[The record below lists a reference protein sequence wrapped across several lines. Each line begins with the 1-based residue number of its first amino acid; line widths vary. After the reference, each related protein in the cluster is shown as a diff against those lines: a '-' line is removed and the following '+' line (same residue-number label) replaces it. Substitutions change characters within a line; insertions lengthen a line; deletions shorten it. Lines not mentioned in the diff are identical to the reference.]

1 MAQITVIIP
10 SSLRSDFFGYS
21 FMSKLAGESIRYSR
35 LLIIIDFEKCRTI
48 EGNLCAILGN
58 ILEGLIERDNV
69 IKIINVNSATLR
81 SLANNGFL
89 EKFNYPY
96 SVPKYHTNSVQ
107 FKKFNLEDETTA
119 KDFFD
124 SELFRKEGMPQMSI
138 NARKAILRSIFEICV
153 NAITH
158 AGCQYVY
165 CCGQFFKGN
174 NNPRA
179 TISFVDLGKTITANV
194 SQHLKQSFSGIEAI
208 IWALKE
214 GNTTKF
220 GSEPGGLGL
229 KLLQDLIYYNKGK
242 LQMISGNGFVEIIDK
257 SVTTKELQYD
267 FPGTI
272 VTLELKLGDP
282 NFYILNT
289 EDQETQNIF

>member
-1 MAQITVIIP
+1 MYDISIAIP
-10 SSLRSDFFGYS
+10 ESLQSDFIGYS
-21 FMSKLAGESIRYSR
+21 FMSKLAGES
-35 LLIIIDFEKCRTI
+35 LLHSKLSIKIDFQNCSLI

-58 ILEGLIERDNV
+58 ILEGLIERDN
-69 IKIINVNSATLR
+69 IIDIANVTPATLR

-107 FKKFNLEDETTA
+107 FKKFNLNDETRA

-124 SELFRKEGMPQMSI
+124 SELFGKEGMPQMSV
-138 NARKAILRSIFEICV
+138 AAKKAILRSIFEICV

-158 AGCQYVY
+158 AGCEYVY

-179 TISFVDLGKTITANV
+179 TITFVDLGKTITANV
-194 SQHLKQSFSGIEAI
+194 NRHLKLLLNGIEAI
-208 IWALKE
+208 KWALQE

-220 GSEPGGLGL
+220 GDEPGGLGL
-229 KLLQDLIYYNKGK
+229 KLLQDLLFYNKGK

-257 SVTTKELQYD
+257 IITTTELQYD

-272 VTLELKLGDP
+272 VTIELKLGDP
-282 NFYILNT
+282 NFYILDT
-289 EDQETQNIF
+289 EDEETQNIF